1 MGYAPKI
8 AIFSYLCGVDYH
20 QQRTYK
26 LNASLTQSPGS
37 CVVAESGDFF
47 IMQNEIWKD
56 APGFPGYQVSNA
68 GRVRSFYRVLATD
81 SIKGYYRVRLYRNG
95 RVSRIYIHRLVAM
108 AFVPNPDGLP
118 QINHKNEIKT
128 DNRVENLEWCT
139 AKYNNAYGTGRERA
153 AKSRSKAVG
162 QYTTGGILVAT
173 YDRIKDARE
182 KYGSH
187 IFSVLSGKR
196 KTAGGFVWKYIH

>member
-1 MGYAPKI
+1 M
-8 AIFSYLCGVDYH
+8 
-20 QQRTYK
+20 R
-26 LNASLTQSPGS
+26 
-37 CVVAESGDFF
+37 
-47 IMQNEIWKD
+47 NEIWKD
-56 APGFPGYQVSNA
+56 EPGFPGYQVSNA
-68 GRVRSFYRVLATD
+68 GRVRSFYRVLAPD
-81 SIKGYYRVRLYRNG
+81 SVKGYYRVRLYRNG
-95 RVSRIYIHRLVAM
+95 RVYRIFIHRLVAM

-128 DNRVENLEWCT
+128 DNRAENLEWCT

-173 YDRIKDARE
+173 YDKIKDARE

-187 IFSVLSGKR
+187 IFSVLAGKR
-196 KTAGGFVWKYIH
+196 KTAGGFVWKYVH

>member
-1 MGYAPKI
+1 MGYVAKI
-8 AIFSYLCGVDYH
+8 QKFLYLCGVDYH

-26 LNASLTQSPGS
+26 LNASLTQSPDS
-37 CVVAESGDFF
+37 CVVAEPGDFF
-47 IMQNEIWKD
+47 VMSNEIWKN

-68 GRVRSFYRVLATD
+68 GRVCSNGRILRVD
-81 SIKGYYRVRLYRNG
+81 NVKGYDRVRLYRDKHVV
-95 RVSRIYIHRLVAM
+95 RMFVHRLVAL
-108 AFVPNPDGLP
+108 AFIPNPDGLP

-128 DNRVENLEWCT
+128 DNRAENLEWCT

-153 AKSRSKAVG
+153 AKSHSKAVG

-187 IFSVLSGKR
+187 IFSVLAGRR
-196 KTAGGFVWKYIH
+196 KTAGGFIWKYIQ